1 MFETVTL
8 CPPDAVFGLTEEF
21 KRDPNPDKVN
31 LTVGVYCDEQGRVP
45 IMRSVQEVEQ
55 RMLDEQQGHSYLP
68 IDGLPGYDQWV
79 AELILGSDHPVI
91 QQQRFATVQTPG
103 GTGALRIAGEVLRRV
118 CGVSRIWVSNPTWSN
133 HLQIFR
139 AAGLELKTYNYLDE
153 RGTGLD
159 FSSVCQG
166 IDSADAGDAVLVH
179 TVCHNPTGVDLD
191 AEQWGVLLQLIT
203 DKQLFPIFDFAYQG
217 FGSGLEADAEP
228 IRRFVNGGTFQ
239 GEALICSSFSKNFNL
254 YGERV
259 GGLTVTASAPDAA
272 RAMLSQLKSIVRTTY
287 SNPPRHGGAIVEQVL
302 GDDDLRA
309 DWENELDGIRER
321 IQALREAFVD
331 RMAEKLPGV
340 QFDHIR
346 RQRGMFSYSG
356 ISANHVDRLKR
367 EYGVYLLGS
376 GRINIAGLNQKNLDY
391 VCTAI
396 AAVLG

>member
-1 MFETVTL
+1 M
-8 CPPDAVFGLTEEF
+8 
-21 KRDPNPDKVN
+21 
-31 LTVGVYCDEQGRVP
+31 
-45 IMRSVQEVEQ
+45 
-55 RMLDEQQGHSYLP
+55 
-68 IDGLPGYDQWV
+68 
-79 AELILGSDHPVI
+79 
-91 QQQRFATVQTPG
+91 
-103 GTGALRIAGEVLRRV
+103 
-118 CGVSRIWVSNPTWSN
+118 
-133 HLQIFR
+133 
-139 AAGLELKTYNYLDE
+139 
-153 RGTGLD
+153 
-159 FSSVCQG
+159 
-166 IDSADAGDAVLVH
+166 
-179 TVCHNPTGVDLD
+179 
-191 AEQWGVLLQLIT
+191 
-203 DKQLFPIFDFAYQG
+203 
-217 FGSGLEADAEP
+217 
-228 IRRFVNGGTFQ
+228 
-239 GEALICSSFSKNFNL
+239 LICSSFSKNFNL

-356 ISANHVDRLKR
+356 ISADHVDRLKR

-391 VCTAI
+391 VCTEI